1 MPLRLSQEQVD
12 EFQRD
17 GVLVIKAKDFFT
29 PEELKAIFD
38 AAYEVEQWPETPGKW
53 MKYFEKSKVD
63 GSRILNRI
71 ENFFQYKTEL
81 LPIFGN
87 DGKVTEAVTDL
98 FGETAVLYKEKV
110 NYKLPGGDGFKPHQ
124 DHAAGWWRYNQTI
137 HITALVGV
145 DAATAE
151 NGALEVVRGAHKS
164 GLYGEEFKEVPDEW
178 VEKFKWELVPL
189 ETGDLVFFDS
199 YVPHRSAANNSSKPR
214 RAMYVTWNKVS
225 EGDYR
230 EKYYADKRISYPP
243 DCERKEGINYE
254 YKI

>member
-1 MPLRLSQEQVD
+1 VD

-17 GVLVIKAKDFFT
+17 GVLVIKAKEFFT
-29 PEELKAIFD
+29 PEEVKVIIESACDL
-38 AAYEVEQWPETPGKW
+38 ENWPETPGKW

-63 GSRILNRI
+63 GSRILNRV
-71 ENFFQYKTEL
+71 ENWLQYIPEL
-81 LPIFGN
+81 EKLFGN
-87 DGKVTEAVTDL
+87 QGKVTEVVSDL
-98 FGETAVLYKEKV
+98 FCEKSVLYKEKV

-137 HITALVGV
+137 HITALIGV
-145 DAATAE
+145 DHATAE
-151 NGALEVVRGAHKS
+151 NGALEVVRGEHKK
-164 GLYGEEFKEVPDEW
+164 GLFGAEYAEVPEEFVNKW
-178 VEKFKWELVPL
+178 QWELVEL
-189 ETGDLVFFDS
+189 EAGDLVFFDS
-199 YVPHRSAANNSSKPR
+199 YVPHRSAPNASTKPR
-214 RAMYVTWNKVS
+214 RAMYVTWNKES